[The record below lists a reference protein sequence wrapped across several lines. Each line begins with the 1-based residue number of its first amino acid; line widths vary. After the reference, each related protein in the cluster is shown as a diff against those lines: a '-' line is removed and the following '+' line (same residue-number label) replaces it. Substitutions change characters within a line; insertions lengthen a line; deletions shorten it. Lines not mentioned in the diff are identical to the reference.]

1 VIKLEIDSKDYDL
14 DDDLRSR
21 IVDRIGGLDEFMNTL
36 DEGHVAVAWKGGPHE
51 QTKVSAEVWGPGHR
65 FDASATD
72 WKPDT
77 AIDQT
82 REKLYAQI
90 RKEHG
95 KDVHSHDRHRK

>member
-1 VIKLEIDSKDYDL
+1 MIKLEIDGKDYDL

-21 IVDRIGGLDEFMNTL
+21 IVDRIGGLDEYMDTL
-36 DEGHVAVAWKGGPHE
+36 DEGHVTVAWKGGPHE
-51 QTKVSAEVWGPGHR
+51 QTKVSAEVWGGGDR
-65 FDASATD
+65 FDASDTD
-72 WKPDT
+72 WKPVT